1 MARSG
6 TSAIFSA
13 TADFDYYK
21 NLIGRRTQSRASL
34 APYDSMSS
42 ESQAMRALKLAVFQ
56 ILAFLLASLPA
67 GAMNMDVADFKLA
80 NGMEV
85 VVIPDHRAP
94 VVTHMVWYR
103 VGSADEVSGKSGLA
117 HFLEHLMFKG
127 TTKHPFGEF
136 DHLVDINGGE
146 GNAFTTRDYTA
157 YFQRIAAER
166 LPLVMELEADR
177 MQNLVLTDAN
187 VLPEL
192 DVVREERRMR
202 TDSDPAALLGE
213 QIDAAMYTA
222 HPYGKPVIGWM
233 SEVAKLT
240 RDDAVAFYKAHYTPA
255 NAILVVAGDATP
267 EQVKSLAERYYGP
280 LKNTFTPT
288 PRARTQEPDPIA
300 ARRVTMTDARASSP
314 MFQRSYLGPSYAT
327 AKDREAFAL
336 DLLSDILG
344 SGPQSRFYKGLVVDQ
359 KIASTVGAWFTGDY
373 LDSGTFGVYGLPNS
387 GVDAGKVEAAV
398 DVILADVLKNGVTQA
413 ELDRVRNKALAEQ
426 VYYLDDQA
434 SLARIA
440 GVALMTGLT
449 VKDLLARDLETAN
462 VTPDDIKKAATRI
475 IVLKRSVTGVLLPET
490 PVQN

>member
-1 MARSG
+1 
-6 TSAIFSA
+6 
-13 TADFDYYK
+13 
-21 NLIGRRTQSRASL
+21 
-34 APYDSMSS
+34 
-42 ESQAMRALKLAVFQ
+42 MRAVKIAVCQ
-56 ILAFLLASLPA
+56 ILVFILASLPA
-67 GAMNMDVADFKLA
+67 FAMNLDVADFKLA

-127 TTKHPFGEF
+127 TSRHPFGEF
-136 DHLVDINGGE
+136 DHLLDVNGGD

-157 YFQRIAAER
+157 YYQRIASDR

-177 MQNLVLTDAN
+177 MQNLVLTDEN

-192 DVVREERRMR
+192 QVVREERRMR
-202 TDSDPAALLGE
+202 TENDPSALLGE

-267 EQVKSLAERYYGP
+267 EQVKLLAEKFYGP
-280 LKNTFTPT
+280 LKNTFTPS
-288 PRARTQEPDPIA
+288 PRVRTEEPEPIA
-300 ARRVTMTDARASSP
+300 ARRVIMTDARASSP
-314 MFQRSYLGPSYAT
+314 VFQRSYLSPSYST
-327 AKDREAFAL
+327 AVGHEALAL
-336 DLLSDILG
+336 DLLADILG
-344 SGPQSRFYKGLVVDQ
+344 SGTQSRFYKGLVVDQ
-359 KIASTVGAWFTGDY
+359 KIASNVGAWYTGDY
-373 LDSGTFGVYGLPNS
+373 LDSGTFGLYGVPNA
-387 GVDAGKVEAAV
+387 GIDVGKVEAAV
-398 DVILADVLKNGVTQA
+398 DAILADVLKNGVTQA
-413 ELDRVRNKALAEQ
+413 ELDRVRSKALAEQ
-426 VYYLDDQA
+426 VYLLDDQG
-434 SLARIA
+434 SLARMA

-449 VKDLLARDLETAN
+449 IRDLLNRDVETAT
-462 VTPDDIKKAATRI
+462 VTPDDIRQAAAKVM
-475 IVLKRSVTGVLLPET
+475 VLKGSVAGILLPEL

>member
-1 MARSG
+1 MILKS
-6 TSAIFSA
+6 F
-13 TADFDYYK
+13 
-21 NLIGRRTQSRASL
+21 
-34 APYDSMSS
+34 
-42 ESQAMRALKLAVFQ
+42 ESQSMRAARNAIFQ
-56 ILAFLLASLPA
+56 ILLLIFVTLPA
-67 GAMNMDVADFKLA
+67 SAMNLDVADFTLA

-127 TTKHPFGEF
+127 TAKHPFGEF
-136 DHLVDINGGE
+136 DHLVDVNGGE

-157 YFQRIAAER
+157 YFQRIASDR

-192 DVVREERRMR
+192 QVVREERRMR
-202 TDSDPAALLGE
+202 TENDPSALLAE

-240 RDDAVAFYKAHYTPA
+240 RGDAFAFYQAHYTPA

-267 EQVKSLAERYYGP
+267 EQVKALAEKYYGP
-280 LKNTFTPT
+280 LKNTFTPA
-288 PRARTQEPDPIA
+288 PRIRTAEPDPIA
-300 ARRVTMTDARASSP
+300 ARRVIMTDARASSP
-314 MFQRSYLGPSYAT
+314 IFQRSYLGPSYAT
-327 AKDREAFAL
+327 AQGHEALAL

-344 SGPQSRFYKGLVVDQ
+344 SGTQSRFYKSLVVEQ
-359 KIASTVGAWFTGDY
+359 KIASNIGAWYTGDN
-373 LDSGTFGVYGLPNS
+373 LDSGTFGVYGVPNS
-387 GVDAGKVEAAV
+387 GVDVGKVEAAV
-398 DVILADVLKNGVTQA
+398 DVILADVLKNGVTQS
-413 ELDRVRNKALAEQ
+413 ELDRVRNKSLAEQ
-426 VYYLDDQA
+426 VYLLDDQA
-434 SLARIA
+434 SLSRMA

-449 VKDLLARDLETAN
+449 VKDLLNRDVETAR
-462 VTPDDIKKAATRI
+462 VTPDEIRQAAARI
-475 IVLKRSVTGVLLPET
+475 IQLKRSVTGVLLPEA